1 VTIHL
6 FREIQRLTKSLL
18 ALGGEVESLL
28 EKAGL
33 ALLERR
39 KDLAAQ
45 VLEGDERV
53 DSAEVEIE
61 EECLKVL
68 ALHQPVAS
76 DLRFLIAVLKVDND
90 LERVGDLCS
99 NLAER
104 ALSLDAPPPLEAEE
118 NLRELVGLVR
128 EMIRLAL
135 ESLVRRDTGLA
146 RKVLEMDDRADL
158 LNKEIIRRLRDKM
171 RRDPSLL
178 DQALDLVSSSKY
190 LERIGDMATNIAE
203 DVVFLVEGVLIRHE
217 AARFREETSP
227 PPGPAPREK
236 PH

>member
-1 VTIHL
+1 MTIHL
-6 FREIQRLTKSLL
+6 SRDMQRLKKSLL
-18 ALGGEVESLL
+18 TLGGEVENLL

-39 KDLAAQ
+39 EDLARE
-45 VLEGDERV
+45 VLASDERV

-76 DLRFLIAVLKVDND
+76 DLRFLVAVLKVNND

-99 NLAER
+99 NIAER
-104 ALSLDAPPPLEAEE
+104 ALSLCRFPPLGEE
-118 NLRELVGLVR
+118 GRLQELVDRVQ
-128 EMIRLAL
+128 EMLRTAL
-135 ESLVRRDTGLA
+135 EALVSRDTGLA
-146 RKVLEMDDRADL
+146 RKVLRMDDQADA
-158 LNKEIIRRLRDKM
+158 LNKETIRRLRDKM
-171 RRDPSLL
+171 KEEPGAADA
-178 DQALDLVSSSKY
+178 ALDLLSSSKY

-217 AARFREETSP
+217 P
-227 PPGPAPREK
+227 PSGGEGPSSR
-236 PH
+236 